1 MGRAIVHKHRMQH
14 DQLLDLAM
22 TLAARAGEAILTVRA
37 RGFATRNKD
46 DDTPVTEA
54 DHAAEALITSG
65 LRAATPAI
73 PVVAE
78 EEVASGRVT
87 EPARRF
93 WLVDP
98 LDGTREF
105 AKGRDDFAVCV
116 GLVEDGRAVL
126 GAVGA
131 PIAGAVYGGIVGKGA
146 WKRDAS
152 GMVPIAARAAPGAG
166 IVVVAS
172 RHYSDDPRLA
182 PFLAGRKVAEIINMG
197 SALKF
202 CRVAEG
208 SADLYPRFGRTMEWD
223 TAAAQAM
230 LEAAGGRVA
239 RLDGGELRYGK
250 PGWENPGFVC
260 TGRP

>member
-1 MGRAIVHKHRMQH
+1 MQH
-14 DQLLDLAM
+14 DELLNLAM
-22 TLAARAGEAILTVRA
+22 TLAAQAGEAILAVRS
-37 RGFATRNKD
+37 RGFATSRKLD
-46 DDTPVTEA
+46 ESPVTEA
-54 DHAAEALITSG
+54 DHAAEALITAG
-65 LRAATPAI
+65 LRAATPDI

-78 EEVASGRVT
+78 EEVAAGRIT
-87 EPARRF
+87 LPGARF

-116 GLVEDGRAVL
+116 GLVEGGHAVL

-131 PIAGAVYGGIVGKGA
+131 PVAGAVYGGIVGKGA
-146 WKRDAS
+146 WRRDAA
-152 GMVPIAARAAPGAG
+152 GTTPISARAAPAGG

-182 PFLAGRKVAEIINMG
+182 PFLEGRQVAEVIHMG